1 VDSLYARDQ
10 AVGGAALLRQA
21 LMHWQYARRMLGE
34 SSYTEPIERQL
45 LASVRTLNELRP
57 LRAVDGPHTEERAAF
72 CEQFDAVARSM
83 AS

>member
-34 SSYTEPIERQL
+34 SSYTEPVERQL
-45 LASVRTLNELRP
+45 LAITSELAICTWFSSALPCSRD
-57 LRAVDGPHTEERAAF
+57 LVSRLAWVN
-72 CEQFDAVARSM
+72 
-83 AS
+83 